1 MGLRGAVQI
10 PAGRCAQIA
19 CLFVQK
25 KSIPKIFFQNSNSCS
40 NFSILH
46 SHCPV
51 LGRKNLN
58 TMLYNS
64 DQLATFKH
72 QTFAHLIVEE
82 KGHLLTITLN
92 RPEKK
97 NAMNPV
103 LFREIAFALKYAKHS
118 PHIWA
123 VVIAANGDVFCA
135 GADLK
140 SFAGEKDQQVS
151 TVPEPHG
158 EIVLGDVF
166 ARLHKPCIAKV
177 HAPVYAGGF
186 LIICGCTHVIAVEN
200 ATFSL
205 PEVKR
210 GLFPFQVMQ
219 SMLHIMPA
227 RAVLDFC
234 IRAKSA
240 TATEAEKLGLVSKV
254 VLPENLNAE
263 VQNLV
268 DEICQYSPSAIK
280 LGLEAFDN
288 LKKVPA
294 AEAHTYLKQMLSL
307 AIDTEDAAEGLAAF
321 IEKRKPVWK
330 GK

>member
-1 MGLRGAVQI
+1 
-10 PAGRCAQIA
+10 
-19 CLFVQK
+19 
-25 KSIPKIFFQNSNSCS
+25 
-40 NFSILH
+40 
-46 SHCPV
+46 
-51 LGRKNLN
+51 
-58 TMLYNS
+58 MLYNS
-64 DQLATFKH
+64 DQLATFKT
-72 QTFAHLIVEE
+72 QTFAHLLFEE

-97 NAMNPV
+97 NALNPV
-103 LFREIAFALKYAKHS
+103 LFRELAFALKYAKHNADV
-118 PHIWA
+118 WA
-123 VVIAANGDVFCA
+123 VVIAAAGDVFCA

-140 SFAGEKDQQVS
+140 SFAGEADQKLS
-151 TVPEPHG
+151 TIPEPHG
-158 EIVLGDVF
+158 EIILGDVF

-186 LIICGCTHVIAVEN
+186 LIVCGCTHVISVDN

-227 RAVLDFC
+227 RMVLDFC
-234 IRAKSA
+234 IRAKSLN
-240 TATEAEKLGLVSKV
+240 ATEAEKIGLVSKV
-254 VLPENLNAE
+254 VTKETLDAE
-263 VQNLV
+263 VQALV
-268 DEICQYSPSAIK
+268 DEIFQYSPSAIR

-294 AEAHTYLKQMLSL
+294 ADAHTYLKQMLSL
-307 AIDTEDAAEGLAAF
+307 AVNTEDAAEGLAAF
-321 IEKRKPVWK
+321 AEKRKPIWK